1 MEPMVMIVL
10 GCAMLAYEENRQDV
24 MDMGIAAMS
33 LCIGASSN

>member
-1 MEPMVMIVL
+1 MGPMLMIVL

-24 MDMGIAAMS
+24 MDTGIAAMS